1 MAAKMPFFRSSAARL
16 DTAPTTVGPPE
27 HPRSPASASSANK
40 AVPPFRIDEDA
51 LLKVPGHMIPTDR
64 PQIAHP
70 NRDSCGSGDR
80 EISRSAIKQKTA
92 IRKCTGRKLHRARCF
107 PA

>member
-27 HPRSPASASSANK
+27 QPRSPASASNANK

-51 LLKVPGHMIPTDR
+51 LLKVPGHIIPTES
-64 PQIAHP
+64 PQIP
-70 NRDSCGSGDR
+70 QPINDKTGDGDK
-80 EISRSAIKQKTA
+80 EMHK
-92 IRKCTGRKLHRARCF
+92 
-107 PA
+107 

>member
-51 LLKVPGHMIPTDR
+51 LLKVPGHMIPTES
-64 PQIAHP
+64 PQIP
-70 NRDSCGSGDR
+70 RPISDKTGDGDK
-80 EISRSAIKQKTA
+80 EM
-92 IRKCTGRKLHRARCF
+92 HR
-107 PA
+107 

>member
-51 LLKVPGHMIPTDR
+51 LLKVPGHMIPTES
-64 PQIAHP
+64 PQ
-70 NRDSCGSGDR
+70 
-80 EISRSAIKQKTA
+80 TA
-92 IRKCTGRKLHRARCF
+92 QPTRLSIGTGTKAMQR
-107 PA
+107 